1 MISYTILTSGSK
13 KILAPW
19 RIQLVNPPDVSFR
32 GFFHETAVHGIESS
46 NSGRYELQ
54 STYVGKS
61 KAEMMDEVD
70 SDMKVLEVSQVF
82 GSYTKFFAEEIGQA
96 QQRSST
102 GEH

>member
-13 KILAPW
+13 KTLAPW
-19 RIQLVNPPDVSFR
+19 RIQSVNPPDVSFR

-61 KAEMMDEVD
+61 KAEMDQVD

-82 GSYTKFFAEEIGQA
+82 GSYTKFFAEEIGEA
-96 QQRSST
+96 QQRFST